1 LIYFNLLNMKITI
14 KYSIKMLKFYLIF
27 QMKVQTQVKKTL
39 LKLISK
45 KTIKFNKIK
54 FIILLKIRIQIS

>member
-1 LIYFNLLNMKITI
+1 MKITI

>member
-1 LIYFNLLNMKITI
+1 MI
-14 KYSIKMLKFYLIF
+14 KFSIKMLKSYLIF

-54 FIILLKIRIQIS
+54 YILRLKIRIQIS